1 MAKENIFEQL
11 NSVDCSTLTK
21 KKSKF
26 DYLAYALGIEI
37 ARKKGYDTR
46 YEVVK
51 NPLSELT
58 VFGNPEQGYMVLV
71 NTTVG
76 DKTLPMWLP
85 VADNKNNAIKQPN
98 VANINKAIMR
108 CVAKGLACFGVG
120 AHVYEGYSN
129 PCVMPK
135 VANPDFVSL
144 SAIDVTPYVE
154 KTYSGAEYLQWMKA
168 IHLLLVNYP
177 EASWEIVPCSANGE
191 LWETTPFGT
200 MVTVSVKL
208 SEDSLP
214 YVVQRPVLNSKN
226 GADMNADV
234 CAINTAIMRC
244 LTKAISFA
252 TGIGISLYAGEE
264 YADETSAMPTADA
277 NNATK
282 PSKGKGKKKE
292 EAKAEKEEQP
302 KPTTDNV
309 AETETAGSLEEKMA
323 SISEDIQKK
332 LLSLYKKSSIDEMS
346 EVERNNLLQHWD
358 MALAKVS

>member
-1 MAKENIFEQL
+1 MAELTLFEHL
-11 NSVDCSTLTK
+11 NAIDCSTLTK
-21 KKSKF
+21 KKGKF

-37 ARKKGYDTR
+37 ARKKGFDSR

-51 NPLSELT
+51 NPFTEMS
-58 VFGNPEQGYMVLV
+58 VFGNTEQGYMVLV
-71 NTTVG
+71 NVTVG

-129 PCVMPK
+129 PCIMPK
-135 VANPDFVSL
+135 AENPDFASL
-144 SAIDVTPYVE
+144 SAIDVAPYVE
-154 KTYSGAEYLQWMKA
+154 TTYSGAEYLQWMKA

-177 EASWEIVPCSANGE
+177 DASWEIVPCSVNGE

-208 SEDSLP
+208 SEDSMP

-282 PSKGKGKKKE
+282 PAKGKKNE
-292 EAKAEKEEQP
+292 VKAEKDEQP
-302 KPTTDNV
+302 KPTTDN
-309 AETETAGSLEEKMA
+309 AAKTTGSLEEKM
-323 SISEDIQKK
+323 SSVTEDIQKK
-332 LLSLYKKSSIDEMS
+332 MLALYKKSSIEDMS
-346 EVERNNLLQHWD
+346 EVEKNNLLTHWEV
-358 MALAKVS
+358 ALAKVS